1 MRSIPSSHP
10 RRRAAAVAAAAVAL
24 VATAGIVSADAAVVV
39 PSGKALGLAG
49 DGKVLHRLNID
60 DPSRLTTLGPVKGLT
75 GEDTRLVGI
84 DFRVQNGRY
93 YGVGNAGGIYTVNS
107 GNGQAVKVSQ
117 LSVALE
123 GRDFGVDFNPAADR
137 LRIVSDTGQN
147 LRHDVN
153 QAAPTTAVDT
163 PLSYGEGAATG
174 ITAVAY
180 TNNDTSAKTGTFLY
194 DIDTNLDQLA
204 VQVPANA
211 GTLSLAGPLGTN
223 AVGVAGFDIVTVLED
238 GVAVDNV
245 GFAVLRPARSNTTS
259 VLYEIELQSG
269 HATRIGSF
277 PRSVGDIA
285 IQVP

>member
-1 MRSIPSSHP
+1 MRSTPSSHP
-10 RRRAAAVAAAAVAL
+10 RRRAAAIAAAAVAL
-24 VATAGIVSADAAVVV
+24 VATAGVVSADAAVVV

-49 DGKVLHRLNID
+49 DGKVLHRLNLD
-60 DPSRLTTLGPVKGLT
+60 TPSRVTTLGPVKGLT

-107 GNGQAVKVSQ
+107 GSGQAVKVSQ

-137 LRIVSDTGQN
+137 LRMVSDTGQN

-163 PLSYGEGAATG
+163 PLTYGQGTATG
-174 ITAVAY
+174 IAAVAY
-180 TNNDTSAKTGTFLY
+180 TNNDTSAATGTFLY
-194 DIDTNLDQLA
+194 DIDTNLDQVA

-223 AVGVAGFDIVTVLED
+223 PVGVAGFDIVTVLED
-238 GVAVDNV
+238 GVAVDNL
-245 GFAVLRPARSNTTS
+245 GFAVLRSARSNSAS

-269 HATRIGSF
+269 NATRVGTF
-277 PRSVGDIA
+277 PRSVADIA